1 VIVTF
6 VGSFDNK
13 DIYAMHVTAS
23 MLDIVPFTEERIKEL
38 KTEPIYYKE
47 RGYSCKLSFNKNNR
61 LEKIIF
67 RKEKK

>member
-1 VIVTF
+1 
-6 VGSFDNK
+6 
-13 DIYAMHVTAS
+13 MHVTAS